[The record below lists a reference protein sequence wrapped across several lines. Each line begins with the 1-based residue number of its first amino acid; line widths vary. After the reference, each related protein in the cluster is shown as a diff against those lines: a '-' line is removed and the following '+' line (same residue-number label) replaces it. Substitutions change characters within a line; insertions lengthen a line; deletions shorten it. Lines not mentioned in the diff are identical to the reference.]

1 MEYSVSWDERTEEDL
16 RRIEGRRR
24 AIIRKIASLA
34 KTLPDS
40 LRLKGVQ
47 PIVGAANG
55 YYEVDVGKNRVA
67 IFVDHDQQRVQ
78 VCFLASH
85 DVFHGYLREQQL
97 NLRTPPH

>member
-1 MEYSVSWDERTEEDL
+1 LEYSVSWDERTEEDL
-16 RRIEGRRR
+16 RRIDGRPQ
-24 AIIRKIASLA
+24 AIIRKIRNLA

-40 LRLKGVQ
+40 LKLKGVQ

-67 IFVDHDQQRVQ
+67 IFVDHDCQRVQ

-85 DVFHGYLREQQL
+85 DVFHGYLRDQQL
-97 NLRTPPH
+97 NLRNPPL